1 MLALTSSF
9 SSSSSCCCSTTM
21 RSTIGR
27 IILPFADLSPLPLSA
42 SLLYIVAT
50 NPKKLAAAAGLLFDF
65 W

>member
-1 MLALTSSF
+1 
-9 SSSSSCCCSTTM
+9 M

-50 NPKKLAAAAGLLFDF
+50 NPKRLAAAAGLLFDF